1 VNTLHTGFYQHEKER
16 VLESR
21 PFKSP
26 KISKRL
32 FSNQILEINIHHQ
45 KIVFWNQILK
55 VNIQTVRIFFLL
67 LTTVAAQTS
76 SKKLNMM
83 QTWKKG
89 KKNKIVMLVLAWKRQ
104 SLRA

>member
-1 VNTLHTGFYQHEKER
+1 VNTLHTGFYQHEKEH

-21 PFKSP
+21 PFKLP

-32 FSNQILEINIHHQ
+32 FSNQILEINIDHQ
-45 KIVFWNQILK
+45 KIVSWNQILK
-55 VNIQTVRIFFLL
+55 VNIQTVRIYFLL
-67 LTTVAAQTS
+67 PTTVAAKTS

-83 QTWKKG
+83 QRWKKV
-89 KKNKIVMLVLAWKRQ
+89 KKNKIVMLVLAWKQQ